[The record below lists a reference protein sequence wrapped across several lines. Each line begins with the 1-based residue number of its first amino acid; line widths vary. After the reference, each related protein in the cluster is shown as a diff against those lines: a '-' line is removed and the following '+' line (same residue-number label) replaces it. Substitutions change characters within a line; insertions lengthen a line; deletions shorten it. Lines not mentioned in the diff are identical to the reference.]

1 MELYPEKIDHD
12 QEQTKV
18 FGELESNGKVI
29 REECTATCI
38 NYQLLARDLVIERRK
53 SVANINVFALLDEQ
67 LQRESGAKS
76 VAFRN
81 GEAFLLVNTT
91 DKTILKKLIAERLN
105 DELEALKRVGHTIVS
120 DNDKKRVGEALDEWQ
135 KVERNPINDQSKQY
149 PYTLAQSII
158 IKKTEEE
165 KEEIATKIQ
174 EFVKGKGWKGR
185 GIAVVVWALIRADI
199 ISGVLDFKQAQAA
212 FGNIGQVSGY
222 NRQMSGKEKEYTQH
236 KCFSDIRFESL
247 VKTRIQEIRQVL
259 DM

>member
-18 FGELESNGKVI
+18 FEELENNGKVI

-38 NYQLLARDLVIERRK
+38 NYQLLARDLVIERRR

-76 VAFRN
+76 VAFRK
-81 GEAFLLVNTT
+81 GEVFLLVNTT
-91 DKTILKKLIAERLN
+91 DKTKLKKLIAERLN

-120 DNDKKRVGEALDEWQ
+120 DNNKKRVREALDEWQ
-135 KVERNPINDQSKQY
+135 KVERNPINDRSKQY

-158 IKKTEEE
+158 IKKTKEE
-165 KEEIATKIQ
+165 KEEIATKIK
-174 EFVKGKGWKGR
+174 EYVKGKGWKGQH
-185 GIAVVVWALIRADI
+185 IVALVYALRRMDI
-199 ISGVLDFKQAQAA
+199 IDKNLNFKQAQLA
-212 FGNIGQVSGY
+212 FGNIGTEEGY
-222 NRQMSGKEKEYTQH
+222 NKQLRNRDENYIDPK
-236 KCFSDIRFESL
+236 FESL
-247 VKTRIQEIRQVL
+247 VKAKMQDISKVL